1 VVLTEQTA
9 QQIRREDIAV
19 PKTDDEYA
27 AALNARPADDP
38 NIQALDT
45 AEAEAGKA
53 RLADR
58 VARFSRRVND
68 RRGGSGPHT
77 GL

>member
-1 VVLTEQTA
+1 MTKS
-9 QQIRREDIAV
+9 D
-19 PKTDDEYA
+19 KDYA
-27 AALNARPADDP
+27 AALGPRPADDP

-45 AEAEAGKA
+45 AEAEVAKA